1 MQLSLQG
8 KSRPAFMC
16 LLSPQAAASADPCR
30 AGAAGSDGQHRQHRQ
45 HRLRPPQPRSPL
57 ALHAQPSLASLS
69 PPLYKAGWKCDP
81 HNNIKRVLVLCV
93 SLGAPFEK
101 LFDLQIMSNKLSK
114 GIFLSK

>member
-16 LLSPQAAASADPCR
+16 LLSPQAAASAYPCR
-30 AGAAGSDGQHRQHRQ
+30 ASGRHAGGSTGHGC
-45 HRLRPPQPRSPL
+45 PSPCWPL
-57 ALHAQPSLASLS
+57 ALRARLSPGSPSPPVFKASLK
-69 PPLYKAGWKCDP
+69 YDP
-81 HNNIKRVLVLCV
+81 HDNIKRVLVLCV

-114 GIFLSK
+114 GIFSSK